1 MLISKIGIQRFD
13 IQGPKW
19 IGGRPNQQTTDKQT
33 NKNWKSLQSLSE
45 CWTSKT
51 TELMTLA
58 WILKVRVS
66 CLFHVPFLS
75 LLMAIW
81 TSFDYSE
88 MSWWFWQ
95 FRNSSLV
102 RRGEKNDH
110 RQPSGYPNIT
120 CSPEKFAWKC
130 KFNHAF
136 RSWSSNQ
143 CLESTKKIITGFKF
157 SIKRGRK
164 KALKFCLKSCS
175 CAATPF
181 FPVRCTSQKAAV
193 LLGGPMDSADPGT
206 SRSQLR
212 GDRWMRWIPER
223 GNYKGITL
231 K

>member
-19 IGGRPNQQTTDKQT
+19 IGGRPNQQTTGKQT

-51 TELMTLA
+51 TQLMTLA

-102 RRGEKNDH
+102 RRGEKKRSSAALWLSEYH
-110 RQPSGYPNIT
+110 MFPGKICMEVQIQPRLSFLI
-120 CSPEKFAWKC
+120 
-130 KFNHAF
+130 
-136 RSWSSNQ
+136 
-143 CLESTKKIITGFKF
+143 
-157 SIKRGRK
+157 
-164 KALKFCLKSCS
+164 LKSM
-175 CAATPF
+175 F
-181 FPVRCTSQKAAV
+181 GIHQKNHH
-193 LLGGPMDSADPGT
+193 
-206 SRSQLR
+206 
-212 GDRWMRWIPER
+212 WF
-223 GNYKGITL
+223 
-231 K
+231 